1 MRVEGGV
8 IHTQILNSLAVFL
21 EAYVWII
28 YCKFKLNSQESQ
40 TVFFSFD
47 REGSI
52 KANWFFTSI
61 SMNEIYVA
69 VGY

>member
-1 MRVEGGV
+1 MRVEGRV

-52 KANWFFTSI
+52 KAN
-61 SMNEIYVA
+61 
-69 VGY
+69 